1 MVPFHGRHC
10 ASGPTARPQ
19 ARYTSRTAESLLTD
33 EATTIADGF
42 RMEQLLATTV
52 KTSTHRTGRLT
63 RALRRTAQAWPLF
76 WNLTVRA
83 TRQRYKGS
91 VLGLLWTLVTPLIMV
106 GAYWVVFKFL
116 FGTPIPNYALFMFV
130 GMTAWAVFFSGIQ
143 VASSSITQNAT
154 LVTKVR
160 FPREIVP
167 FSAITANTLTAIA
180 MLVIAVPLCLAF
192 PQGSR
197 VTVVMVPV
205 VIVLIFGMTLGLGL
219 LLAGLNVYFRDIEH
233 ILTAIGLPWFFLTPI
248 FWTFQTV
255 QGTVSQE
262 WVLGLLHW
270 GNPIAPGTIAL
281 QDALFWGKWPTM
293 GDLLYTAVAALVFI
307 AVGLWAFKK
316 LKREMAVEL

>member
-1 MVPFHGRHC
+1 MMEEP
-10 ASGPTARPQ
+10 
-19 ARYTSRTAESLLTD
+19 L
-33 EATTIADGF
+33 ATTITEAQDD
-42 RMEQLLATTV
+42 
-52 KTSTHRTGRLT
+52 TGRGEG
-63 RALRRTAQAWPLF
+63 AMRRGTQAWPLF
-76 WNLTVRA
+76 RNLTVRA

-91 VLGLLWTLVTPLIMV
+91 VLGLMWTLVTPLIMV

-167 FSAITANTLTAIA
+167 FSTITANTLTAVA
-180 MLVIAVPLCLAF
+180 MLVIAVPLCLIF
-192 PQGSR
+192 PQGSW
-197 VTVVMVPV
+197 VPIVMVPLI
-205 VIVLIFGMTLGLGL
+205 IVLIFGMTLGLGL

-233 ILTAIGLPWFFLTPI
+233 ILAAIALPWFFLTPI
-248 FWTFQTV
+248 FWTFSTV

-262 WVLGLLHW
+262 WVLGALHW

-281 QDALFWGKWPTM
+281 QDALFWGRWPTA
-293 GDLLYTAVAALVFI
+293 GDLIYTAVAAVVLI
-307 AVGLWAFKK
+307 GVGLWGFRR

>member
-1 MVPFHGRHC
+1 M
-10 ASGPTARPQ
+10 ASIARG
-19 ARYTSRTAESLLTD
+19 
-33 EATTIADGF
+33 TI
-42 RMEQLLATTV
+42 REETLATTAPAP
-52 KTSTHRTGRLT
+52 SNPSGGETGIV
-63 RALRRTAQAWPLF
+63 RRGSQAWPLF

-154 LVTKVR
+154 LITKVR

-167 FSAITANTLTAIA
+167 FSAITANTVTALA
-180 MLVIAVPLCLAF
+180 MLVVAIPLCLAF

-197 VTVVMVPV
+197 ATVVMVPV
-205 VIVLIFGMTLGLGL
+205 VIALIFGMTLGLGL

-281 QDALFWGKWPTM
+281 QDALFWGKWPTA
-293 GDLLYTAVAALVFI
+293 GDLLYTLGAAIVLI
-307 AVGLWAFKK
+307 GAGLWGFGK

>member
-1 MVPFHGRHC
+1 MHKQQSEREKW
-10 ASGPTARPQ
+10 S
-19 ARYTSRTAESLLTD
+19 
-33 EATTIADGF
+33 
-42 RMEQLLATTV
+42 
-52 KTSTHRTGRLT
+52 HRVV
-63 RALRRTAQAWPLF
+63 QAWPLF
-76 WNLTVRA
+76 WNLTVRG

-130 GMTAWAVFFSGIQ
+130 GMITWAVFFSGIQ

-167 FSAITANTLTAIA
+167 FSAVSANSLTPLA
-180 MLVIAVPLCLAF
+180 MLVIAIPLCLAF

-197 VTVVMVPV
+197 ATMVMIP
-205 VIVLIFGMTLGLGL
+205 LILILVFGMTLGLGL

-248 FWTFQTV
+248 FWTFATV
-255 QGTVSQE
+255 QGTVSQD

-270 GNPIAPGTIAL
+270 CNPITPATLAL
-281 QDALFWGKWPTM
+281 QDALFWGKWPAAN
-293 GDLLYTAVAALVFI
+293 DLIYTAAAAASFLAI
-307 AVGLWAFKK
+307 GLLGFRA